1 MISEIRRNSPVQA
14 IGRLSHS
21 EGAPGIKV
29 KAATW
34 LSKMKESANKDGKKL
49 KRTNMSQVERQE
61 ILGYE
66 KRKVRAA
73 RRGTDGQ
80 RQIM

>member
-1 MISEIRRNSPVQA
+1 MTYLVLRRRIPCIKFMISEIRRNSPVQA

-34 LSKMKESANKDGKKL
+34 LGIKGGMMKEMRL
-49 KRTNMSQVERQE
+49 
-61 ILGYE
+61 
-66 KRKVRAA
+66 
-73 RRGTDGQ
+73 
-80 RQIM
+80 